1 MFARARRGHVST
13 SVSDDAAHLVRARQ
27 ALRNAA
33 AVVPHTDA
41 DGLAAGAIALRERGE
56 GADAAVLL
64 EPGTSPWT
72 PGTPLPEGPLAI
84 LDWGV
89 RALDRPAL
97 VVDHQMPEAAPRE
110 DQVFVNGYGAVPE
123 APTAVLMRRI
133 VTDAPAWLAAVGAV
147 SDLGEDGFELPEAA
161 EARRRAV
168 RRLTSLVNAP
178 RRVPGGPVRSA
189 LALLVESDDP
199 RAALDDE
206 RVPELEDAKRESK
219 AELDRVIGTR
229 PVAGDAVAVVRFSS
243 RCRVHPMV
251 AETWARRLAPLVVIA
266 ANDGY
271 LPGRVSFAMR
281 GGDGSLLA
289 LLRAA
294 LPDDARGEVT
304 LGHDRATGGSLAP
317 GDFERLLDALGA
329 PREARPAA

>member
-1 MFARARRGHVST
+1 MAFVRACGGHVFA

-64 EPGTSPWT
+64 EPGTTPWT
-72 PGTPLPEGPLAI
+72 PGTSLPEGPLAI
-84 LDWGV
+84 LDWGM
-89 RALDRPAL
+89 RELDRPAL
-97 VVDHQMPEAAPRE
+97 VVDHQAPEAAPRA

-123 APTAVLMRRI
+123 PPTAVLMRRI
-133 VTDAPAWLAAVGAV
+133 VTDSPPWLAAVGAV
-147 SDLGEDGFELPEAA
+147 SDLGEEGFELPEAA

-178 RRVPGGPVRSA
+178 RRVPGGPVRDA

-199 RAALDDE
+199 RGA
-206 RVPELEDAKRESK
+206 LEDDRVADLEEAKRESK
-219 AELDRVIGTR
+219 AELDRVIGTP
-229 PVAGDAVAVVRFSS
+229 PVIGEATALVRFSS

-251 AETWARRLAPLVVIA
+251 ATTWARRLAPRVVIA

-289 LLRAA
+289 LLRSA

-304 LGHDRATGGSLAP
+304 LGHDHATGGSLAP
-317 GDFERLLDALGA
+317 EDFERLLEALGA
-329 PREARPAA
+329 PSEDA